1 MLFEDSLFCAE
12 ILRQLILCLNLTL
25 NNTESVSYAMLKP
38 GFVCTLFSERGAR
51 YIKSVS
57 ICAQSAQEERVQ
69 GSEIHPVYISGMY
82 HAMQIMNMGG
92 DWCAKVRLTCLK
104 AKSRLLGLGLA
115 QYFPRPTE

>member
-1 MLFEDSLFCAE
+1 MFFEDSLFCAE

-25 NNTESVSYAMLKP
+25 NNTESLSYAMLKP

-69 GSEIHPVYISGMY
+69 GSEIHPVYISGIY
-82 HAMQIMNMGG
+82 HANNKYGG
-92 DWCAKVRLTCLK
+92 GNWYAKFRLTCLK

-115 QYFPRPTE
+115 Q

>member
-1 MLFEDSLFCAE
+1 
-12 ILRQLILCLNLTL
+12 
-25 NNTESVSYAMLKP
+25 MLKP

-69 GSEIHPVYISGMY
+69 GSEIHPVYISGIY
-82 HAMQIMNMGG
+82 HANNKYGG
-92 DWCAKVRLTCLK
+92 GNWYAKFRLTCLK